1 MAESENNWTG
11 LNNWIEQLIEMF
23 TKTEVSIKSNKHI
36 KYLYIFRGIKYQT
49 SVDLKIQFIVPKA
62 QISNKKITV
71 KGPK

>member
-1 MAESENNWTG
+1 
-11 LNNWIEQLIEMF
+11 MF